1 MRLIVHLHFLATRKN
16 LVPPMLF
23 IPLGQGSG
31 HVHLL
36 DNVPPPDARVVSA
49 ERNLPLLRSIRDNTL
64 LRPPEVVVKQ
74 ILEPHPRDK
83 QEVPPV
89 LPPLHHIIHSPVRT
103 NLAIILPSGIKVL
116 VKLPQKIHQ
125 LEMRRRLIRI
135 VVLHQTQRHSKHR
148 KKLPPSRVI
157 NLSNILSQL
166 VASQKRS
173 NGHSLLSLLI
183 NHHRHPSPTI
193 RVTTTT

>member
-1 MRLIVHLHFLATRKN
+1 MRLIVHLHFLPARKN
-16 LVPPMLF
+16 LVPSMLF
-23 IPLGQGSG
+23 VPLGQGRG
-31 HVHLL
+31 HMHLF
-36 DNVPPPDARVVSA
+36 DDVAPAHPSVISA
-49 ERNLPLLRSIRDNTL
+49 ERNLPFLRSVRDNAL
-64 LRPPEVVVKQ
+64 LRPPEVIVKQ
-74 ILEPHPRDK
+74 ILEPHPRNK

-89 LPPLHHIIHSPVRT
+89 LPPLHHIIDSPVRT
-103 NLAIILPSGIKVL
+103 NLPIVLPRSVKVL
-116 VKLPQKIHQ
+116 IKLPQQIHQ

-135 VVLHQTQRHSKHR
+135 VVLHQTKRHPKHR